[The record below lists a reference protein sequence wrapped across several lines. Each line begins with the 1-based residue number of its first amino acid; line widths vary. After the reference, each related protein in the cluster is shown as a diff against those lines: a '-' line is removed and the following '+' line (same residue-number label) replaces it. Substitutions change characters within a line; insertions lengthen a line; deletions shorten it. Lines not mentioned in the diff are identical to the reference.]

1 MRIMHR
7 EDSVRR
13 TAGWRRG
20 AQDTI
25 AVGDHVNRDE
35 LLRSRQYLS
44 HIGVWPSARQLHLEG
59 WLANFRDELDIELA
73 EELLAGH
80 VHLDE
85 EQITHAVAATI
96 RSISGMPRF
105 GDAGQRRTE
114 WPRYLDRVIISFP
127 LGQDGD
133 PTGSGYIFGRLA
145 SEKLGFP
152 ESQVKTPDQLV
163 RTLAQTSEPFD
174 VIMLDD
180 ITASGTQFKR
190 CWNRKTQTPRGRY
203 SLADMATN
211 DKLAS
216 IYYLP
221 VAATV
226 AAQDLIERE
235 CRVKVLPTYL
245 LTPDYS
251 ALDSDSRIIRPQLR
265 HRVQTFLDRH
275 SPRTGHDQYG
285 NAGYDDMALAV
296 SFHHGCP
303 NNTVPVLQW
312 AAPRIDWTPLVS

>member
-1 MRIMHR
+1 M
-7 EDSVRR
+7 
-13 TAGWRRG
+13 
-20 AQDTI
+20 
-25 AVGDHVNRDE
+25 NRDD
-35 LLRSRQYLS
+35 LVRSRQYLS
-44 HIGVWPSARQLHLEG
+44 HIGVWPTARQLHLEG
-59 WLANFRDELDIELA
+59 WLANFTDESDVELA
-73 EELLAGH
+73 QELLAGH

-96 RSISGMPRF
+96 RSISGLPEF

-114 WPRYLDRVIISFP
+114 WPRYLDRVVISFP
-127 LGQDGD
+127 LSQDGD

-145 SEKLGFP
+145 SEKFGFP
-152 ESQVKTPDQLV
+152 ENRVRTPEQLV
-163 RTLAQTSEPFD
+163 QLLVRKSEPLD

-190 CWNRKTQTPRGRY
+190 CWNRKTQTPHGRY
-203 SLADMATN
+203 SLSDMAASE
-211 DKLAS
+211 KLAS

-226 AAQDLIERE
+226 AAQGLIERE
-235 CRVKVLPTYL
+235 CGVKVLPTYL

-251 ALDSDSRIIRPQLR
+251 ALNPDSRIIRSDLR
-265 HRVQTFLDRH
+265 PHVQAFLDRH
-275 SPRTGHDQYG
+275 SPRTGNDRYG
-285 NAGYDDMALAV
+285 TAGYDRMALAI

-312 AAPRIDWTPLVS
+312 AGPRIDWTPLVS